1 MFFFYKKLTLFM
13 LKNLTLLWEEN
24 VTCFVPV
31 ELVIP
36 TTTVTWPVSFAFD
49 VQNVMFKMC
58 MCLFSRC

>member
-1 MFFFYKKLTLFM
+1 M